1 MLESWFDHRAI
12 TVNRHGNRDIG
23 LAQASDFARI
33 RMRELYVQGSV
44 DVLMADADYLDP
56 WKATRFLALWMKV
69 LLAESDGDLD
79 RATRAYH
86 RGTARAGDALG
97 TTYLSLVERR
107 LHRFILNRDAPPAWS
122 ALAQQVARLEVES
135 GRGRAF
141 RPAPSWNAENGGI

>member
-1 MLESWFDHRAI
+1 
-12 TVNRHGNRDIG
+12 
-23 LAQASDFARI
+23 
-33 RMRELYVQGSV
+33 MRELYVQGSV